1 MKRASGQA
9 DRREEALE
17 AVTALLREQVVPPT
31 TAELQYG
38 LQGLFARLATR
49 DVRRRGR
56 RWRWP
61 LAGLGT
67 AALVGALVLA
77 VVRPRLQAPPAAV
90 LPALTYQVY
99 GGSLIAG
106 GYLRESGGD
115 GVKLSFSEGTEFVL
129 MPGTHGRLRSV
140 GASGARIAIEQ
151 GTAYFQVTPN
161 SRRTWLVDVGPFLV
175 TVKGTVFTVS
185 WDPLRE
191 RFELR
196 LRRGR
201 VVVSGPVSG
210 GDIVLRDGQ
219 RLTVDLPGA
228 QTLISEDAE
237 RGTTSRPGRNE
248 PARVASPPATGAAL
262 DSPRPVAPAEMQPP
276 GRGKSAVAAAGRPA
290 RGERPLRWSAA
301 LASGDWDAI
310 LADADRAGV
319 RDVLEA
325 SSSDE
330 LFALADAARYRRRL
344 DLAREALLA
353 QRRRFPSSSRAS
365 DAAFLLGRV
374 EEGNGGDQARALRW
388 YDEYLAR
395 APAGTYA
402 SEALG
407 RRMTL
412 IKQREGAVRA
422 RPIAEEYLRRFPE
435 GTYAGSA
442 RALLH

>member
-1 MKRASGQA
+1 MKRAPGQG
-9 DRREEALE
+9 DRQAEALD
-17 AVTALLREQVVPPT
+17 AVTSLIRGQVVPPT
-31 TAELQYG
+31 TAELQQG
-38 LQGLFARLATR
+38 LQGLFARLSSR
-49 DVRRRGR
+49 EVRRHGGW
-56 RWRWP
+56 WRWP
-61 LAGLGT
+61 VAGLGT
-67 AALVGALVLA
+67 AALLGALALA
-77 VVRPRLQAPPAAV
+77 VIRPRTQPTAASA
-90 LPALTYQVY
+90 LPALTYQVH
-99 GGSLIAG
+99 GGTLIAG

-115 GVKLSFSEGTEFVL
+115 GIKLSFSEGTEFVL

-140 GASGARIAIEQ
+140 GGAGARIAIEQ

-161 SRRTWLVDVGPFLV
+161 SGRTWLVDVGPFLV

-219 RLTVDLPGA
+219 RLTVDLPSA
-228 QTLISEDAE
+228 QTLISEDRESAPAKN
-237 RGTTSRPGRNE
+237 GT
-248 PARVASPPATGAAL
+248 ARVATSPTGADFDSPGPAPAQPDAVATGRG
-262 DSPRPVAPAEMQPP
+262 RPGAAPA
-276 GRGKSAVAAAGRPA
+276 GKAVRA
-290 RGERPLRWSAA
+290 ERPLRWSEAV
-301 LASGDWDAI
+301 ASGNWDAI

-319 RDVLEA
+319 REILDGA
-325 SSSDE
+325 SSE
-330 LFALADAARYRRRL
+330 ALFALADAARYRGRL

-353 QRRRFPSSSRAS
+353 QRRRFSSSARAS

-374 EEGNGGDQARALRW
+374 EEVSGEDPARALRW

-422 RPIAEEYLRRFPE
+422 RPIAEEYLRRFPQ

-442 RALLH
+442 RALLQ

>member
-1 MKRASGQA
+1 MKRGSEHAGGQ
-9 DRREEALE
+9 EKALE
-17 AVTALLREQVVPPT
+17 AVAGLIREQAAPPT
-31 TAELQYG
+31 TEELQYG
-38 LQGLFARLATR
+38 LQGLFTRLATR
-49 DVRRRGR
+49 DVGR
-56 RWRWP
+56 HPGWWRWS
-61 LAGLGT
+61 LAGLGAT
-67 AALVGALVLA
+67 ACVAALAFGVI
-77 VVRPRLQAPPAAV
+77 RPRLQPAISPAV
-90 LPALTYQVY
+90 PALPALTYQVQ
-99 GGSLIAG
+99 GGNLIAG
-106 GYLRESGGD
+106 GYLRQSSGEGI
-115 GVKLSFSEGTEFVL
+115 KLSFSEGTEFVL

-140 GASGARIAIEQ
+140 GAAGARIAIEQ

-161 SRRTWLVDVGPFLV
+161 SGRTWLVDVGPFLV

-210 GDIVLRDGQ
+210 GDIVLRQGQ

-228 QTLISEDAE
+228 QTLITEDK
-237 RGTTSRPGRNE
+237 
-248 PARVASPPATGAAL
+248 
-262 DSPRPVAPAEMQPP
+262 DSPP
-276 GRGKSAVAAAGRPA
+276 GRAEAPHGPAFPVTHAGFDPLRPVETVAPGRARSTASPLGRSARAV
-290 RGERPLRWSAA
+290 RPLRWDVA

-310 LADADRAGV
+310 LSDADRAGV
-319 RDVLEA
+319 REILEA
-325 SSSDE
+325 ASSED
-330 LFALADAARYRRRL
+330 LFALADAARYRRRPE
-344 DLAREALLA
+344 LAREALLA
-353 QRRRFPSSSRAS
+353 QRRRFPASARAS

-374 EEGNGGDQARALRW
+374 EEASGGDAARALRW

-412 IKQREGAVRA
+412 IKQKEGGGRA
-422 RPIAEEYLRRFPE
+422 RPIAEDYLRRFPD

>member
-1 MKRASGQA
+1 MKRASGHGDRQA
-9 DRREEALE
+9 QALD
-17 AVTALLREQVVPPT
+17 AVTGLIRGQVVPPT
-31 TAELQYG
+31 TAELQHG
-38 LQGLFARLATR
+38 LQGLFARLASR
-49 DVRRRGR
+49 DARRHGGW
-56 RWRWP
+56 WRWP
-61 LAGLGT
+61 VAGLGT
-67 AALVGALVLA
+67 AALLGALALW
-77 VVRPRLQAPPAAV
+77 VVRPRVQPAGTSP
-90 LPALTYQVY
+90 LPALTYQVH
-99 GGSLIAG
+99 GGTLIAG

-115 GVKLSFSEGTEFVL
+115 GIKLSFSEGTEFVL

-140 GASGARIAIEQ
+140 GGAGARIAIEQ

-161 SRRTWLVDVGPFLV
+161 SGRTWLVDVGPFLV

-210 GDIVLRDGQ
+210 GDIVLREGQ

-228 QTLISEDAE
+228 QTLISEDDEGA
-237 RGTTSRPGRNE
+237 PGKNGAPRAAGS
-248 PARVASPPATGAAL
+248 PARADFDAPAPAASGSADTVVTGRGRSGAA
-262 DSPRPVAPAEMQPP
+262 PV
-276 GRGKSAVAAAGRPA
+276 GRAARL
-290 RGERPLRWSAA
+290 ERSLRWSEAV
-301 LASGDWDAI
+301 ASGDWDAI

-319 RDVLEA
+319 REILDGA
-325 SSSDE
+325 SSE
-330 LFALADAARYRRRL
+330 ALFALADAARYRGRL
-344 DLAREALLA
+344 DLARDALLA
-353 QRRRFPSSSRAS
+353 QRRRFSSSGRAS

-374 EEGNGGDQARALRW
+374 AEMSGEEPARALRW

>member
-1 MKRASGQA
+1 VKQARTNAAAHRALATVSGLIRAQVKPPST
-9 DRREEALE
+9 EELE
-17 AVTALLREQVVPPT
+17 
-31 TAELQYG
+31 YG
-38 LQGLFARLATR
+38 LRDLFSRLPAES
-49 DVRRRGR
+49 RRQR
-56 RWRWP
+56 RIWWRRS

-67 AALVGALVLA
+67 AMALGALALFLA
-77 VVRPRLQAPPAAV
+77 RARPRPGAPAAPS
-90 LPALTYQVY
+90 LAYQLQR
-99 GGSLIAG
+99 GTQNAG
-106 GYLRESGGD
+106 GNQREAGGQ

-140 GASGARIAIEQ
+140 GPAGARIAIEQ

-161 SRRTWLVDVGPFLV
+161 TGRTWLVDVGPFLV

-210 GDIVLRDGQ
+210 GDIVLREGQ
-219 RLTVDLPGA
+219 RLTVDLPRA
-228 QTLISEDAE
+228 ETLISQDAGGDRDLLPGPGE
-237 RGTTSRPGRNE
+237 APRIAATAATAATVLAGAQRATT
-248 PARVASPPATGAAL
+248 AAPATG
-262 DSPRPVAPAEMQPP
+262 R
-276 GRGKSAVAAAGRPA
+276 AVAAPPSGRPA
-290 RGERPLRWSAA
+290 HAPHPVRWDLA

-310 LADADRAGV
+310 LADVDRRGV
-319 RDVLEA
+319 QDVLEGA
-325 SSSDE
+325 TSDE

-353 QRRRFPSSSRAS
+353 QRRRFTGSARAV

-374 EEGNGGDQARALRW
+374 EEAGGRGAERALRW
-388 YDEYLAR
+388 YEEYLSR

-407 RRMTL
+407 RRMNL
-412 IKQREGAVRA
+412 IKDREGNAQA

>member
-1 MKRASGQA
+1 
-9 DRREEALE
+9 
-17 AVTALLREQVVPPT
+17 
-31 TAELQYG
+31 
-38 LQGLFARLATR
+38 
-49 DVRRRGR
+49 
-56 RWRWP
+56 
-61 LAGLGT
+61 
-67 AALVGALVLA
+67 
-77 VVRPRLQAPPAAV
+77 
-90 LPALTYQVY
+90 
-99 GGSLIAG
+99 
-106 GYLRESGGD
+106 
-115 GVKLSFSEGTEFVL
+115 
-129 MPGTHGRLRSV
+129 
-140 GASGARIAIEQ
+140 
-151 GTAYFQVTPN
+151 VTPN
-161 SRRTWLVDVGPFLV
+161 SGRTWLVDVGPFLV

-228 QTLISEDAE
+228 QTLISEDGGQE
-237 RGTTSRPGRNE
+237 PGQGQGFGKQGPLGRNE
-248 PARVASPPATGAAL
+248 APQVA
-262 DSPRPVAPAEMQPP
+262 APAVTRAELELPRSTP
-276 GRGKSAVAAAGRPA
+276 AVEPAARPRAAAPAGRAA
-290 RGERPLRWSAA
+290 RAERPLRWSEA

-319 RDVLEA
+319 REVLEGA
-325 SSSDE
+325 SSED

-344 DLAREALLA
+344 ALAREALLA
-353 QRRRFPSSSRAS
+353 QRRRFSASARAS

-374 EEGNGGDQARALRW
+374 AEAGGGDPARALRW

-395 APAGTYA
+395 APSGTYA

-412 IKQREGAVRA
+412 IKQREGAGAA